1 MIASMWDRR
10 TFGLSLMALPLASG
24 PAFARKTGAAPP
36 ATRLNHIAVWV
47 NDIDAT
53 ARALEANLGWTR
65 APFVMRTAAD
75 SGVGALELALIDA
88 NGFWIELVC
97 PAGPGPAKEVLDRR
111 GAGAIGELN
120 FRPHNFVSF
129 TEDLRTKGIVPLG
142 IDGKDLANG
151 GTLVL
156 ERNEGGGWKPSPV
169 QIAYLPESVTHG
181 TSVELYDGGN
191 PNSDPFHRRTPL
203 RERPGPGGQI
213 ARVDRLA
220 IMVEDIER
228 SAAFYTDIL
237 GLRRIPEIFA
247 LDGGSN
253 ESSGGMKVSFVDA
266 GSAWLALVQP
276 VGEGPLLDYVRKN
289 GDGFIAELIVEVDDL
304 AAYHD
309 AVQARGIKLVDT
321 RGQPVSDRDKAHVL
335 EPFGD
340 RIGYL
345 PADAVGGMTIE
356 LSQRGPR
363 ATSLIH
369 RRDLGWIR

>member
-1 MIASMWDRR
+1 
-10 TFGLSLMALPLASG
+10 
-24 PAFARKTGAAPP
+24 
-36 ATRLNHIAVWV
+36 
-47 NDIDAT
+47 
-53 ARALEANLGWTR
+53 
-65 APFVMRTAAD
+65 
-75 SGVGALELALIDA
+75 
-88 NGFWIELVC
+88 
-97 PAGPGPAKEVLDRR
+97 
-111 GAGAIGELN
+111 
-120 FRPHNFVSF
+120 
-129 TEDLRTKGIVPLG
+129 
-142 IDGKDLANG
+142 
-151 GTLVL
+151 
-156 ERNEGGGWKPSPV
+156 
-169 QIAYLPESVTHG
+169 
-181 TSVELYDGGN
+181 
-191 PNSDPFHRRTPL
+191 
-203 RERPGPGGQI
+203 
-213 ARVDRLA
+213 
-220 IMVEDIER
+220 MVEDIER

-369 RRDLGWIR
+369 RRDIGWVR